1 MEKLFLLM
9 PDLTGTR
16 IDLDSQSNKKLTD
29 AEIIAPVGIEKADLP
44 GLVDDLDELGAE
56 IKKEIE
62 DRAAAV
68 SEEIKTRI
76 EKDGE
81 LAARL
86 DIVEGDETLEGSI
99 DWHIAQVIDASP
111 AALDTLNELAA
122 ALGDDADFAATMTT
136 LVATTKTEL
145 QGNINAEAGRA
156 DTAEKAIAA
165 DLAEYETSNDAALS
179 AEIQRAD
186 TAEKAIAADLATEA
200 ARADEAEKA
209 IAADLVTEAGR
220 ADAAEKAIAADLSD
234 YETSND
240 IALAAEVQDRIDGDA
255 AEASARAIAIAAVQ
269 ADVDQNESDADAAI
283 AAEKLRAEGA
293 EGVNADAIA
302 AEAKRASD
310 KEGDLQ
316 DAIDA
321 EKLRAEGAEDA
332 LDGRLDILEGDSTVV
347 GSVDHHIAQVI
358 DAAPEALDTLKEL
371 STALGDDADFA
382 GSMTTLVSETKTK
395 LEGEIEA
402 SSKADAEKRG
412 ELDKKL
418 SDEIESNKTESDD
431 ADAAIIAAVGYENKG
446 DYASDKFSQYSNIEA
461 ELAQHEQ
468 EVEKIDAEIAQIT
481 ADIANLEAEGAPQS
495 KIDDATAALD
505 RAKADKDKVIDDAAQ
520 SGVTNIPDFL
530 PINEVN
536 FQAWLDFQIS
546 EVRFDEMDEYFTN
559 LNVETKDNSE
569 KADAAI
575 IAAVGYE
582 ERGAASDQKFN
593 EYSQEVTQAIEEE
606 GGSEFAPINE
616 VNFEA
621 WKNAKLTVSLEE
633 EVKRAGAV
641 ENELDDKIS
650 DIISNTDVTSL
661 DSFSEVE
668 EGVNTG
674 FADLRIMML
683 EIARNSVEINFG
695 AVAADGTQVLFAGYP
710 TEKPKVFVNGLLQ
723 EEDVDYTKVDGVDGK
738 GLATSDVTF
747 ASAPVAGAK
756 VMVLGVESSH
766 TAEDRYPTP
775 VVFGDGAES

>member
-1 MEKLFLLM
+1 
-9 PDLTGTR
+9 
-16 IDLDSQSNKKLTD
+16 
-29 AEIIAPVGIEKADLP
+29 
-44 GLVDDLDELGAE
+44 
-56 IKKEIE
+56 
-62 DRAAAV
+62 
-68 SEEIKTRI
+68 
-76 EKDGE
+76 
-81 LAARL
+81 
-86 DIVEGDETLEGSI
+86 
-99 DWHIAQVIDASP
+99 
-111 AALDTLNELAA
+111 
-122 ALGDDADFAATMTT
+122 
-136 LVATTKTEL
+136 
-145 QGNINAEAGRA
+145 
-156 DTAEKAIAA
+156 
-165 DLAEYETSNDAALS
+165 
-179 AEIQRAD
+179 
-186 TAEKAIAADLATEA
+186 
-200 ARADEAEKA
+200 
-209 IAADLVTEAGR
+209 
-220 ADAAEKAIAADLSD
+220 
-234 YETSND
+234 
-240 IALAAEVQDRIDGDA
+240 
-255 AEASARAIAIAAVQ
+255 
-269 ADVDQNESDADAAI
+269 
-283 AAEKLRAEGA
+283 
-293 EGVNADAIA
+293 
-302 AEAKRASD
+302 
-310 KEGDLQ
+310 
-316 DAIDA
+316 
-321 EKLRAEGAEDA
+321 
-332 LDGRLDILEGDSTVV
+332 
-347 GSVDHHIAQVI
+347 
-358 DAAPEALDTLKEL
+358 
-371 STALGDDADFA
+371 
-382 GSMTTLVSETKTK
+382 MTTLVSETKTK

-418 SDEIESNKTESDD
+418 SDEIESNKAESDD

-633 EVKRAGAV
+633 EVKRAEAA
-641 ENELDDKIS
+641 EDELDGKIKE
-650 DIISNTDVTSL
+650 IISNTDVQSL

-668 EGVNTG
+668 EGVNGG
-674 FADLRIMML
+674 FEFLFNMVRQYVDMSKEQNVLIP
-683 EIARNSVEINFG
+683 
-695 AVAADGTQVLFAGYP
+695 ADGSDRFEAPSFEEEGM
-710 TEKPKVFVNGLLQ
+710 KVFVNGMLMTI
-723 EEDVDYTKVDGVDGK
+723 DADYTLEQIDGKDDFEIVFESDATPVNGAYITVYGVDK
-738 GLATSDVTF
+738 AAAQNVEELES
-747 ASAPVAGAK
+747 PK
-756 VMVLGVESSH
+756 VFEGEES
-766 TAEDRYPTP
+766 
-775 VVFGDGAES
+775 